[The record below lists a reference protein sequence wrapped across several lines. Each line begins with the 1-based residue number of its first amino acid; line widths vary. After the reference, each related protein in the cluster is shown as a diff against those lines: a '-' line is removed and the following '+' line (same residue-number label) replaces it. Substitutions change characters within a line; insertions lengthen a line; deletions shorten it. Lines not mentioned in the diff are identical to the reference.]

1 MNMHMQW
8 RRRDVTIA
16 SRPAEASFRLTG
28 EDKAECIEG
37 VETLKYLGW
46 MLDRSD
52 GNCLA
57 ILWNVG
63 KAHRVWIQLGKF
75 IREEGADP

>member
-1 MNMHMQW
+1 MRG
-8 RRRDVTIA
+8 RRRDNAIA
-16 SRPAEASFRLTG
+16 SQCAEAYFILTG

-46 MLDRSD
+46 MLERSD